1 MNLTDLARV
10 WKIIKPSIEDG
21 DPREAADLLVNH
33 LIDSGMT
40 ALEIKTAFGS
50 KDRDII
56 EALSYFAEDD
66 DEEEEDDDDDI
77 WDDE

>member
-66 DEEEEDDDDDI
+66 DEEEDDDDDI